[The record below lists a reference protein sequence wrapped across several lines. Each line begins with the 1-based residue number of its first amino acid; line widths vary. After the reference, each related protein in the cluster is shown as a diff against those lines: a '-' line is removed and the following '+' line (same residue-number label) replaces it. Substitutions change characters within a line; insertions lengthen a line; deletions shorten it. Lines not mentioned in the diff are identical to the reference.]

1 MRAFLGNLHNIQ
13 YNRMHCADTLNKI
26 QLLPTPET
34 IPTRKMFWTGDK
46 WAGCSSQPHYV
57 CDEEVVSVQMFAAAP
72 SQLFGT
78 AITAARGGGADVF
91 HNLQLRLQTT
101 RAER

>member
-1 MRAFLGNLHNIQ
+1 M
-13 YNRMHCADTLNKI
+13 
-26 QLLPTPET
+26 
-34 IPTRKMFWTGDK
+34 
-46 WAGCSSQPHYV
+46 
-57 CDEEVVSVQMFAAAP
+57 SVQMFAAAR

-101 RAER
+101 RAESEPQREKPTKNSIVTMKIMEPASTTVEKDQKKRL